1 MLTPKKVAIPA
12 AFGFALSFFISII
25 ATHKVGWSL
34 LRALIFGIIFGG
46 LAFGIDFLYTKFLNS
61 SEETDLTSDTTKK
74 SANPSGSKIDLVV
87 GEENLTDDGQS
98 LSFAVEKN
106 KRQLP
111 TEDTMGLKDLPSTP
125 KVTMESVGANME
137 NIPTATTNSTVT
149 KDNFKPVNLAA
160 STSKENQEPQSQKE
174 EKTQTPTNV
183 QKTPSAEQNS
193 AASKR
198 AIAKQAEKSEID
210 ELPDISGILPEMSGS
225 SENKDIIED
234 SDFANSGENAASERL
249 SVVDGSKAKD
259 HDAATMAKAI
269 QTFLSKD

>member
-1 MLTPKKVAIPA
+1 
-12 AFGFALSFFISII
+12 
-25 ATHKVGWSL
+25 
-34 LRALIFGIIFGG
+34 
-46 LAFGIDFLYTKFLNS
+46 
-61 SEETDLTSDTTKK
+61 
-74 SANPSGSKIDLVV
+74 
-87 GEENLTDDGQS
+87 
-98 LSFAVEKN
+98 
-106 KRQLP
+106 
-111 TEDTMGLKDLPSTP
+111 
-125 KVTMESVGANME
+125 MESVGANME

-160 STSKENQEPQSQKE
+160 STAKENQEPQMQKEE
-174 EKTQTPTNV
+174 EKTQTPINV
-183 QKTPSAEQNS
+183 QKTPGAEQNS